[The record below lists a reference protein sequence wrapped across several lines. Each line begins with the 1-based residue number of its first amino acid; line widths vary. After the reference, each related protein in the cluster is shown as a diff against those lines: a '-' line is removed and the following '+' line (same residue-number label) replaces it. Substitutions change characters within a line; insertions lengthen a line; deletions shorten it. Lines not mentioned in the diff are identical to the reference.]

1 MPSDNS
7 SNSECDPCMG
17 WISSCFGLN
26 QGFNHTS
33 NWSMPMKD
41 SFCSESRLQIGCAF
55 LSGRFFKFFK
65 MVLSY
70 GKLSTNSLLIPEE
83 AGGLD
88 FLSRRTHFL
97 IDYRLQRGSFSVLKS
112 SKACR
117 NSTYLTM
124 RSKKMQRTSSV
135 GCCSS
140 FLMYFLQ
147 CTVDMA
153 FTASM
158 SKG

>member
-17 WISSCFGLN
+17 GISSCFDLN

-33 NWSMPMKD
+33 NWSMPIKD
-41 SFCSESRLQIGCAF
+41 YFCNESLRQIGCAF
-55 LSGRFFKFFK
+55 LSGRFLRFFK
-65 MVLSY
+65 IVLSS
-70 GKLSTNSLLIPEE
+70 GKLSTYSLLIPDE

-88 FLSRRTHFL
+88 FLSSRTHFL
-97 IDYRLQRGSFSVLKS
+97 IDYRLQRGSFSILKS

-117 NSTYLTM
+117 NSIYLTM
-124 RSKKMQRTSSV
+124 RSKNMQRTSSV

-140 FLMYFLQ
+140 FLIYFLQ